1 MVSFESRI
9 GRKRER
15 GRSLEGLFDFLL
27 AAGETSKRQADSR
40 GAGWNGKPSRRQDQ
54 ASRRRGP
61 SSGSPR
67 GRVPGRERLAR
78 SGLRLGPG
86 DEARDVT
93 ATASA
98 YRNLKSVKSLSR
110 LQFFWRGIS
119 LCQGHLGF
127 VHLAV
132 LLSSSISSLTLAA

>member
-9 GRKRER
+9 GRKLREDGVWKGFSTFCSPPVKPPSAKR
-15 GRSLEGLFDFLL
+15 T
-27 AAGETSKRQADSR
+27 AAEPDGT
-40 GAGWNGKPSRRQDQ
+40 GKPSRRQDQ

-78 SGLRLGPG
+78 SRLRLGPG

-110 LQFFWRGIS
+110 LQLFWRGIS